1 MSQRHCETCGSD
13 KTARDLG
20 RARAALR
27 RAAEAVAAA
36 DDAIDAYLAG
46 TAKRLAKRERTPNR
60 KGST

>member
-1 MSQRHCETCGSD
+1 MRQRHCSQCGSD
-13 KTARDLG
+13 KTARALG

-46 TAKRLAKRERTPNR
+46 TAKRLAKRERTTNR
-60 KGST
+60 KDGI